1 MKRLIAVVST
11 LFMLIPVLAHAQN
24 GTPASHAHGG
34 LGFHTTTA
42 PIGFR
47 WWMPG
52 QKVAFDAGLGFG
64 SEQAPLY
71 ADEKITNW
79 TIDFGVPLVMKSW
92 ERAHVLF
99 RPGLTYHS
107 QQVVVSTP
115 PATFDTDDETAFSL
129 TAEIEGEVFLVDN
142 VSFSASH
149 GIEFVSLDPV
159 GGGDSITSFNT
170 IGRNFTQ
177 VGFHLYF
184 LGGDGH

>member
-1 MKRLIAVVST
+1 MNRLMTIVAV
-11 LFMLIPVLAHAQN
+11 LFMLTPVLAHAQD
-24 GTPASHAHGG
+24 GTPARHAHGG
-34 LGFHTTTA
+34 LGFHTTEA

-47 WWMPG
+47 WWMAG

-64 SEQAPLY
+64 SEQAPVY

-79 TIDFGVPLVMKSW
+79 TLDFGVPIVMKSW
-92 ERAHVLF
+92 DRAHVLF
-99 RPGLTYHS
+99 RPGLLYHS
-107 QQVVVSTP
+107 QQVVVTAP
-115 PATFDTDDETAFSL
+115 PAAFDTDDETSFSL

-149 GIEFVSLDPV
+149 GIAFSSIDPV
-159 GGGDSITSFNT
+159 GTGDSITSFNT

-184 LGGDGH
+184 LGGDQ